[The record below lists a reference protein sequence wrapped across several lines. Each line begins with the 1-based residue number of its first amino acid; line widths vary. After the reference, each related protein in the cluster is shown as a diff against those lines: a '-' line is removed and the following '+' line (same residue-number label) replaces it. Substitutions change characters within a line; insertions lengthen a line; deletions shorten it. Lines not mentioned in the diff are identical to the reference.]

1 MRVSQSAL
9 SRGIRGI
16 PLVRAVTRRMKR
28 LPRIAVVAALVTG
41 ASAVH
46 AQKDVADPLEHFL
59 GTSAPGRAKRALA
72 DGVAR
77 LVGDFN
83 NDGLVDVALW
93 QDSDFGP
100 YAGPVFLY
108 LGRKDGRYTASGTIV
123 VSVGSLFKPVP
134 VDTGSAR
141 LLVCQRNGPNEAI
154 PAGYSVEGFT
164 VADLPKEELPSAC
177 TPANRASE
185 ICREACGEDVP
196 PAIERLDVGR
206 YRTSGFQAWIAR

>member
-1 MRVSQSAL
+1 MRASWSAL
-9 SRGIRGI
+9 SRGMCEGKPSFEQLLEVMR
-16 PLVRAVTRRMKR
+16 R
-28 LPRIAVVAALVTG
+28 LPGIAVVAAFVTG
-41 ASAVH
+41 APAAY
-46 AQKDVADPLEHFL
+46 AQIDVADPLEHFL
-59 GTSAPGRAKRALA
+59 ATSAPGRAKRSLA

-83 NDGLVDVALW
+83 NDGLADIALW
-93 QDSDFGP
+93 QDTDFGP

-108 LGRKDGRYTASGTIV
+108 LGRRDGRYTASGIIV

-141 LLVCQRNGPNEAI
+141 LLVCQRNGPDEAI

-177 TPANRASE
+177 TAANRASV
-185 ICREACGEDVP
+185 ICREACGEDSP
-196 PAIERLDVGR
+196 PAIERLD
-206 YRTSGFQAWIAR
+206 